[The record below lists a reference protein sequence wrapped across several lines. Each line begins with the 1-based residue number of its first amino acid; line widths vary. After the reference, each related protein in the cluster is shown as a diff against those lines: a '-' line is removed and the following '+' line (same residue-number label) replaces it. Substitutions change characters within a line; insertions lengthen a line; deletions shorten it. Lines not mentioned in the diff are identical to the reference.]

1 MTACFIY
8 QLCGSGNAVI
18 AMLLPFFIDVVALI
32 GALGFW
38 PLTIFLPIEMH
49 IRQANVPKWT
59 RNWMALQAL
68 SAVCFLIS
76 LATGAGAIV
85 RIIIACKDFEPFTTQ
100 YTFSDSSH

>member
-1 MTACFIY
+1 M
-8 QLCGSGNAVI
+8 V

-49 IRQANVPKWT
+49 IRQASVPKWS
-59 RNWMALQAL
+59 RKWMGLQAL
-68 SAVCFLIS
+68 SIVCLLVS

-85 RIIIACKDFEPFTTQ
+85 RIIIACKDFEPFRTK